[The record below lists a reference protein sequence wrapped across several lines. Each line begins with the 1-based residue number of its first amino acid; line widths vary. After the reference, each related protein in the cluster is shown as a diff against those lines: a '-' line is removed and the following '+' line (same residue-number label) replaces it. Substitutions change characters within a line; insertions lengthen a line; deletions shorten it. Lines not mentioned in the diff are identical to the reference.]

1 MSNSDKIPKIGQ
13 KILVHNP
20 NTISKDWYNVKSGDI
35 AKVVYVISEYSII
48 AYNPQ
53 WKNDE
58 WIISFGNWFG
68 VVMWAEEYKVVEQ

>member
-20 NTISKDWYNVKSGDI
+20 DDISRDDYDVKASDI
-35 AKVVYVISEYSII
+35 AKVVYVINEYAII

-53 WKNDE
+53 WNNRE
-58 WIISFGNWFG
+58 WITPRGNWSG
-68 VVMWAEEYKVVEQ
+68 VVIWAEEYKVIE

>member
-20 NTISKDWYNVKSGDI
+20 DDISRDDYDVKASDI
-35 AKVVYVISEYSII
+35 AKVVYVISEYRIV

-68 VVMWAEEYKVVEQ
+68 VVLWTDEYKVIE